1 LCTIVSNGTVAQGAV
16 AIDQITDINSSPGF
30 GGVNVFD
37 AALIGADDTAV
48 FMNNDIVVYTL
59 ISDGS
64 GGAGFSI
71 PISNGEN
78 GITSTDGGFNTD
90 IDNTEPADPVFAAI
104 GNASGKL
111 ENGNAIRFSLWMRS
125 DPNAP
130 VTKEP
135 SVEPVLKIEL
145 WKEAL
150 SGNSDFLGV
159 QFPTGGDRV
168 WDTDQNASNDEH
180 IAAGQ
185 SQADWIDM
193 NNDGDIQNGGNP
205 ISQSLVTDEWRLAE
219 TTLVVDDDPLND
231 GLGWRIGPDFFD
243 VTAIEE
249 IRAVMFVGDFA
260 SSDITDG
267 GSFWVD
273 NLLVEVFANE
283 NAMLATPNP
292 NTPPVEGPQ
301 GVPGDYNNNGS
312 VDAADYVAWRDGGP
326 IQNEGASI
334 GTVDQAD
341 YDFWRARF
349 GNGTSPGGG
358 AAAAVPEPTAG
369 GLTLLA
375 LLALSF
381 RVRSRPFAATG
392 TRRGM

>member
-180 IAAGQ
+180 VAAGQ

-193 NNDGDIQNGGNP
+193 NNDGDIQNGANP
-205 ISQSLVTDEWRLAE
+205 ISQSLVTNEWRLAE

-249 IRAVMFVGDFA
+249 IRAVMFVV
-260 SSDITDG
+260 
-267 GSFWVD
+267 FWSRC
-273 NLLVEVFANE
+273 LR
-283 NAMLATPNP
+283 MKTRCWPRRTPIRRRSK
-292 NTPPVEGPQ
+292 
-301 GVPGDYNNNGS
+301 DHK
-312 VDAADYVAWRDGGP
+312 A
-326 IQNEGASI
+326 
-334 GTVDQAD
+334 
-341 YDFWRARF
+341 
-349 GNGTSPGGG
+349 
-358 AAAAVPEPTAG
+358 
-369 GLTLLA
+369 
-375 LLALSF
+375 F
-381 RVRSRPFAATG
+381 RVITTTTGRWTRPIMWPGVTAAQFRTRGRASGQWIKPITTSGERVLAMGLVQVAAPRRRFLSRPQVD
-392 TRRGM
+392 